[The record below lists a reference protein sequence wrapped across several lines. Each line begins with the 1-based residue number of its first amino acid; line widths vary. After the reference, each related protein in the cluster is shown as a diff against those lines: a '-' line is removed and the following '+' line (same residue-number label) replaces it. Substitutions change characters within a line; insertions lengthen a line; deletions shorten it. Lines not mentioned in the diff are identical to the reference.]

1 MKPRQNLVLTGLIV
15 GIAAQGFL
23 VASRIPSAD
32 DTAIPAA
39 PLVVG
44 DTVHSLVG
52 STIDGVAKSLRFAK
66 KTDAVTILY
75 SFHPEC
81 VHCHPVAPAWTR
93 HFSNDSTSASYVRRV
108 AVTQASPEAAAA
120 YARRF
125 GWNVELLIVS
135 SLTPSDR
142 EYFLLSR
149 TPWVFVFDSGGVL
162 RFHDHGSELEQV
174 DDAVLT
180 IASATFR
187 SEYGANP

>member
-1 MKPRQNLVLTGLIV
+1 MKPQQNLLLAGLIV
-15 GIAAQGFL
+15 GIAAQVFL
-23 VASRIPSAD
+23 VASRIPYEA

-44 DTVHSLVG
+44 DTVHSLAG
-52 STIDGVAKSLRFAK
+52 STIDGVAKCVRFTM
-66 KTDAVTILY
+66 KTETVTVLY

-81 VHCHPVAPAWTR
+81 AHCHPVAPAWAK
-93 HFSNDSTSASYVRRV
+93 HFSNDSTSASYVRRI
-108 AVTQASPEAAAA
+108 AVTEASPEAAAA

-125 GWNVELLIVS
+125 GWNVELLSVS
-135 SLTPSDR
+135 SLEPSDR

-162 RFHDHGSELEQV
+162 RFHDHGSELEQI

-180 IASATFR
+180 IASATSR
-187 SEYGANP
+187 SDYGAIP